1 MITCG
6 PYRPITLI
14 TYNTRIKDIHAA
26 AYVTIL
32 PDNAFTASLRVSA
45 TLSGSWDA
53 SIAALRVTLRD
64 PADGRMVQSTRVGM
78 SSWDGTG
85 DSLQDALVTW
95 GDLQEDG
102 VELWW
107 PVGYGVQRMYTI
119 EVALVTLVGF
129 VLQMDVTRTDV

>member
-95 GDLQEDG
+95 GDLQEVG

>member
-95 GDLQEDG
+95 SDLQEDG